1 MLCNLSRAAILPQTS
16 TFKPNQTARLARIS
30 VIPFWVEFIGLIF
43 TFVAVMLQPLEPAAP
58 FDAFRKIVL
67 ADPLLLEQ
75 LRATPDVP
83 SFIALVREMAGQH
96 GFQFAVEDVQA
107 ALRGSQQAWIERWL

>member
-1 MLCNLSRAAILPQTS
+1 L
-16 TFKPNQTARLARIS
+16 
-30 VIPFWVEFIGLIF
+30 EFIGRIF
-43 TFVAVMLQPLEPAAP
+43 TFVAVMLLPLEPAAP

-83 SFIALVREMAGQH
+83 SFIALVREMARVH
-96 GFQFAVEDVQA
+96 GFQFTDEDVQG
-107 ALRGSQQAWIERWL
+107 ALRASQQAWIERWL